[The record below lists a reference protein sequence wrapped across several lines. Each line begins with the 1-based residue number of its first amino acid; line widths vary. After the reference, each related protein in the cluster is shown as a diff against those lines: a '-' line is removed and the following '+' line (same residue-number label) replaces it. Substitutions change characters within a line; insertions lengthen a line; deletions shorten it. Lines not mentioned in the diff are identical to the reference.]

1 MFRES
6 LPEMQMA
13 RPIAPSDRA
22 YRFRV
27 SRIAG
32 GATIFGAPPAFISVG
47 ETPRPRAA
55 DQAIAAAQR
64 RRVSNRV
71 VKTLDGVIS

>member
-32 GATIFGAPPAFISVG
+32 WATIFGG
-47 ETPRPRAA
+47 H
-55 DQAIAAAQR
+55 
-64 RRVSNRV
+64 RV
-71 VKTLDGVIS
+71 VKTLDGAIP

>member
-1 MFRES
+1 MFSES

-32 GATIFGAPPAFISVG
+32 WVDHFRRSSRIHFCSGSSAS
-47 ETPRPRAA
+47 RAA
-55 DQAIAAAQR
+55 DQAIAAAEH
-64 RRVSNRV
+64 RRVSNWV
-71 VKTLDGVIS
+71 VEHA

>member
-6 LPEMQMA
+6 LPEMQMT

-32 GATIFGAPPAFISVG
+32 GASIFGS
-47 ETPRPRAA
+47 
-55 DQAIAAAQR
+55 D
-64 RRVSNRV
+64 RV